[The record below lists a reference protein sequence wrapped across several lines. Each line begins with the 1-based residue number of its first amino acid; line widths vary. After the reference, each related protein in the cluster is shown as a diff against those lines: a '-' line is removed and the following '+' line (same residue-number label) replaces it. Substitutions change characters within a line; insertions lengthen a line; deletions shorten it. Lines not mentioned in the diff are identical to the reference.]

1 MSLRRIET
9 SSGMQACEGKTN
21 LETAVEFL
29 LRPRRRGLSLLDHW
43 LRPIPAKMA
52 PFIIGADRGVL
63 NEIGWFRQLRP
74 QAYNYNAEGRGT
86 DCLGLRASRRV
97 VRLRNFVRKRLILL
111 PSRTDCPNAS

>member
-29 LRPRRRGLSLLDHW
+29 LRPRQRGLSLLDHW

-52 PFIIGADRGVL
+52 PFIIGADICTP
-63 NEIGWFRQLRP
+63 ESD
-74 QAYNYNAEGRGT
+74 EM
-86 DCLGLRASRRV
+86 GLSAT
-97 VRLRNFVRKRLILL
+97 IYY
-111 PSRTDCPNAS
+111 